1 MLINLERVMKN
12 TLVELLVKRLDE
24 TPDRVYLKYRKEGT
38 QWHEVT
44 WKEYGTRIES
54 FSRALMALG
63 VNRGDKVALIG
74 TSSPDWFVADMSIM
88 TTGAITVPIYFTS
101 SGEQIAYIL
110 NHSEAKIFIVLDKEY
125 LSKIENHL
133 KNISLLEQVVV
144 VNGEPPAD
152 NPLLID
158 FPTFIK
164 GGDSLSFEELKT
176 RRASITPDM
185 IATYVYTSGTTGM
198 PKAAM
203 LTHRNYYSAAV
214 SVYEW
219 EKFLIKTDEQII
231 TPSFLTL
238 AHVFER
244 NTSLLTPLLTGA
256 CVYFGDLSRALDDMR
271 EIQPTVVVGLPR
283 TWEKAFETIMANRSA
298 MPAKKQ
304 KIFDWALRV
313 GRDYNRHL
321 YERKKVPLTLK
332 TAHAIAHKLVIQK
345 ILDGLGFFKN
355 AKHIMTGGAVSSK
368 EIIDFFFSLGIW
380 ICQVYGQTEALGMAS
395 VETREYMR
403 FGSVGKPFPYTDIKI
418 APDGEIMVKSG
429 MVSPGYYKDPE
440 LTQET
445 FKDGW
450 LYSGDLGYIDDDGFL
465 FITGRKKDIII
476 TSGAKN
482 ITPAKIEA
490 SLMSSP
496 LVEHAV
502 VAGDGKNYI
511 TALVTLNL
519 EEGIAFARQKGI
531 EVADYQS
538 LLAVHGLREAIE
550 KHVAQ
555 INEKY
560 SRVEQIKK
568 FMILPEPLTVEG
580 GELTSLNKIKR
591 FAVIKKYEKEIDAM
605 YS

>member
-1 MLINLERVMKN
+1 
-12 TLVELLVKRLDE
+12 
-24 TPDRVYLKYRKEGT
+24 
-38 QWHEVT
+38 
-44 WKEYGTRIES
+44 
-54 FSRALMALG
+54 
-63 VNRGDKVALIG
+63 
-74 TSSPDWFVADMSIM
+74 
-88 TTGAITVPIYFTS
+88 
-101 SGEQIAYIL
+101 
-110 NHSEAKIFIVLDKEY
+110 
-125 LSKIENHL
+125 
-133 KNISLLEQVVV
+133 
-144 VNGEPPAD
+144 
-152 NPLLID
+152 
-158 FPTFIK
+158 
-164 GGDSLSFEELKT
+164 
-176 RRASITPDM
+176 
-185 IATYVYTSGTTGM
+185 
-198 PKAAM
+198 M

-283 TWEKAFETIMANRSA
+283 TWEKAFETIMANRNA
-298 MPAKKQ
+298 MPVKKQ

-321 YERKKVPLTLK
+321 YERKKVPLSLK

-345 ILDGLGFFKN
+345 ILGGLGFFKN
-355 AKHIMTGGAVSSK
+355 AKHIITGGAVSSR
-368 EIIDFFFSLGIW
+368 EIIDFFFSLGLW

-395 VETREYMR
+395 AETREYMR

-418 APDGEIMVKSG
+418 AADGEIMVKSG

-440 LTQET
+440 LTKET
-445 FKDGW
+445 FKAGW
-450 LYSGDLGYIDDDGFL
+450 LYSGDLGYIDEDGFL

-490 SLMSSP
+490 SLMISP

-511 TALVTLNL
+511 TALFTLNL
-519 EEGIAFARQKGI
+519 EEGIAFARKQGFEI
-531 EVADYQS
+531 ADYQS
-538 LLAVHGLREAIE
+538 LLSVPGLRKELE

-560 SRVEQIKK
+560 SRVEQVKK
-568 FMILPEPLTVEG
+568 FTILPEPLTVEG

-591 FAVIKKYEKEIDAM
+591 FAVIKKYEKEIDTM